1 MPLYEYRCETC
12 GEKEEKLEGFSA
24 PTEHACEHCGAASGM
39 RRQISMSAFNLAG
52 GGWVAQGYSHT
63 PQSKAA
69 GDSPAATPSASPASA
84 ATPASGGGCAGGCG
98 CHPAKP

>member
-12 GEKEEKLEGFSA
+12 GEKEELLESFSA
-24 PTEHACEHCGAASGM
+24 PTEHACDHCGAEAGM
-39 RRQISMSAFNLAG
+39 HRQISMSAFNLAG

-63 PQSKAA
+63 PQAKKA
-69 GDSPAATPSASPASA
+69 DDSPSPAASATPA

-98 CHPAKP
+98 CHPSKP

>member
-24 PTEHACEHCGAASGM
+24 PTEHACEHCGAESGM

-52 GGWVAQGYSHT
+52 GGWDSQGYSR
-63 PQSKAA
+63 PPESKKGGASSDA
-69 GDSPAATPSASPASA
+69 PASPTTSSSSA
-84 ATPASGGGCAGGCG
+84 PASGGGCAGGCG